1 MYQNSK
7 EKNASALL
15 SEGKREMTEGAK
27 KELTVAVIYM
37 IPSES
42 APTDS
47 VDQQGERK
55 WKR

>member
-7 EKNASALL
+7 EKNASAIL

-37 IPSES
+37 SPRES

-47 VDQQGERK
+47 VDQQGE
-55 WKR
+55 